1 MNRDAAWLGCS
12 IFANPGESLRADS
25 DTHWEGCRQQTDL
38 RASRGGVHVGPRAR
52 PQAPVAAPRA
62 VSLSEAG
69 CRSVRVRSAG
79 SHELD
84 DGEDSTDKGSLIIEE
99 QDQEGTRAFAPVSAL
114 VAQRLQALTVA
125 IDLGLGPW
133 DPITLKQE

>member
-1 MNRDAAWLGCS
+1 
-12 IFANPGESLRADS
+12 
-25 DTHWEGCRQQTDL
+25 
-38 RASRGGVHVGPRAR
+38 
-52 PQAPVAAPRA
+52 
-62 VSLSEAG
+62 
-69 CRSVRVRSAG
+69 VRSAG

-84 DGEDSTDKGSLIIEE
+84 DGENSTDKSSLIIEE